1 MSVGVDDDLGF
12 EFEEDLVRIKKW
24 LDQMEKETE
33 IGGDTEDDDDEPIVE
48 IVEISDL
55 QKKMKILI
63 QV

>member
-12 EFEEDLVRIKKW
+12 EFEEDLVRIQKW

-33 IGGDTEDDDDEPIVE
+33 IGGGTEDDDDEPIVE

-55 QKKMKILI
+55 QKKWRF
-63 QV
+63 

>member
-1 MSVGVDDDLGF
+1 
-12 EFEEDLVRIKKW
+12 
-24 LDQMEKETE
+24 MEKETE
-33 IGGDTEDDDDEPIVE
+33 IGGGTEDDDDEPIVE